1 MCAGSPRLRSAPD
14 RRPIVQPLAHRTRSP
29 GIHGAR
35 RPVRTRAASRCHAPG
50 HRRTLQLN
58 ALPAAPTCT
67 PLSASFVTPQR
78 IRTGPDH
85 RCREDHERTRRY
97 IHTDHHG
104 ESHYGTAPSSPSG
117 RTQTRPPAYADE
129 RVRCVVEARR
139 IELRSTTAPWGAS
152 PGSVTSW
159 RSVRAT
165 RCDER
170 APS

>member
-117 RTQTRPPAYADE
+117 RTQTRPSAGADE
-129 RVRCVVEARR
+129 RVVACGG
-139 IELRSTTAPWGAS
+139 GAENRTPVHDS
-152 PGSVTSW
+152 PLGSISRLSHILAFGQGDTV
-159 RSVRAT
+159 
-165 RCDER
+165 
-170 APS
+170 